1 MKCNICNSLETTFIL
16 RGSDSYMK
24 VDKKNFNIYQCKKCK
39 VTSLQ
44 PMPSEKELEK
54 YYPPN
59 YKIFNQNIILNNFN
73 SKNLIKLKNLII
85 KKLKMNTLERT
96 LEMFS
101 NKEINYLDYGCGSG
115 KNIIQLSLQYPNWK
129 FFGYDKFNQNINDVE
144 KKKNVSFCSSS
155 YLNDI
160 PNNYFDVINLS
171 SVIEHVIDPKDVI
184 LFLKKKLSK
193 NGIIIIKTPN
203 FNSLSRRI
211 FGKYWH
217 NLDIP
222 RHLHIFSDNNLE
234 KILYEMKFT
243 KIKIIYARNSGVEVK
258 SLYKFFNLKTRPKIH
273 NILVN
278 SLNPITLILSLL
290 KLSST
295 FTIIAK
301 KEV

>member
-1 MKCNICNSLETTFIL
+1 M
-16 RGSDSYMK
+16 
-24 VDKKNFNIYQCKKCK
+24 
-39 VTSLQ
+39 
-44 PMPSEKELEK
+44 
-54 YYPPN
+54 
-59 YKIFNQNIILNNFN
+59 
-73 SKNLIKLKNLII
+73 
-85 KKLKMNTLERT
+85 
-96 LEMFS
+96 
-101 NKEINYLDYGCGSG
+101 
-115 KNIIQLSLQYPNWK
+115 
-129 FFGYDKFNQNINDVE
+129 
-144 KKKNVSFCSSS
+144 
-155 YLNDI
+155 
-160 PNNYFDVINLS
+160 
-171 SVIEHVIDPKDVI
+171 I

-234 KILYEMKFT
+234 KILHEMEFT

-258 SLYKFFNLKTRPKIH
+258 SLYKFFNLRTRPKIH

>member
-1 MKCNICNSLETTFIL
+1 MCICNSLETTFIL

-59 YKIFNQNIILNNFN
+59 YKIFNQNIILNNSN
-73 SKNLIKLKNLII
+73 SRNLIKLKNLII

-144 KKKNVSFCSSS
+144 KKKKLSFFSIS